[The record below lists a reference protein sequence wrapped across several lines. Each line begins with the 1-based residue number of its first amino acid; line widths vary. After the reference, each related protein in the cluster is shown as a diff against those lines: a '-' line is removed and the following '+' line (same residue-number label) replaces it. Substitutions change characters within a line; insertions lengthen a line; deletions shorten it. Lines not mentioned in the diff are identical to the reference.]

1 MLTTKNARMI
11 VKLALGESRYA
22 DLDRAYTDQV
32 NQADLR
38 MLTFAELYETRERG
52 FTVTDI
58 NRVARA
64 LKEVDSSIRVYGTS
78 KIPAAA
84 GTDDKYNYLKVG
96 YVTIS

>member
-32 NQADLR
+32 NQKDLR
-38 MLTFAELYETRERG
+38 MLTFGEINKVKERG
-52 FTVTDI
+52 FTVKDI

-84 GTDDKYNYLKVG
+84 GTVDKYNYLKVG